1 MGILHRG
8 GAGLRQGA
16 IGAGTVLRSL
26 AFWAVCVTV
35 VLAPPQ
41 AQAQEF
47 QFNNF
52 VVQGNQRVDAATV
65 LSYAELERGVP
76 VSSGDLN
83 TAFQDILASGLFET
97 VDLRPQGSTLVISVT
112 EWPTINRISIE
123 GNRRIDDDAL
133 SLLLSSSPRRVYSPT
148 IAEADADAILTAYET
163 QGFFAA
169 TVEPKIIRR
178 SDNRVDLVFEVTE
191 GRVVENER
199 VAFVGNR
206 SYSERRLRRVLETK
220 QTGLLRTFIRRDSFV
235 ADRID
240 FDRQV
245 LSDFYLSRGF
255 VDFQVLDVT
264 TELSR
269 ERNATFITFNLR
281 EGQRF
286 RFGEVTVTSD
296 IPDLDTD
303 AYLDVARIREGR
315 FYTPVAVDLS
325 ITRMEG
331 LAQREGRDFIRVE
344 PRVVRN
350 DRNLTLDIEFAIT
363 RGPRVLVERIDIE
376 GNQTTL
382 DRVIR
387 RQFRVVEGDAFNP
400 REIRQASER
409 IRALGF
415 FADVA
420 VNSREGSAPDQVVI
434 DVDVEE
440 QPTGSLGFGASFSS
454 DSGAGVV
461 LSFSESNFLGRGQ
474 SLSFDL
480 NTTDDTGSTQIS
492 FTEPSFLTRDLAL
505 SLSAF
510 QTTSDRDNSF
520 FSTESLGGRIAL
532 AFPVGE
538 NRRLSL
544 RYELSNNEVSNV
556 DPDSSPILIAD
567 EGERTTSE
575 IGYTFTYDSRR
586 SGLNPNAGVL
596 LSFGQDLAG
605 LGGDSEYLRTTA
617 RAIAQTRVLN
627 EEVTLRASFEGGT
640 ITTLNDENSRLTD
653 RFFLTSRQLRGFEFR
668 GTGPRDLDAVNEDAL
683 GGNNFVSAKFEV
695 DFPIGF
701 AEDLGISGG
710 VFLDMAS
717 VWGLDNTDGAGGPD
731 SVDDDFSLRSSI
743 GFSIFWDTPIGPLTF
758 NFSQPLEKE
767 DFDLERNFDITI
779 TARF

>member
-1 MGILHRG
+1 M
-8 GAGLRQGA
+8 
-16 IGAGTVLRSL
+16 
-26 AFWAVCVTV
+26 TV

-296 IPDLDTD
+296 IADLDTD

>member
-1 MGILHRG
+1 MGITRG
-8 GAGLRQGA
+8 GSGGLGHL
-16 IGAGTVLRSL
+16 GTRWAFQVSL
-26 AFWAVCVTV
+26 VIVI
-35 VLAPPQ
+35 LAASLFTPS
-41 AQAQEF
+41 ASKAQEF
-47 QFNNF
+47 VFDQF
-52 VVQGNQRVDAATV
+52 VVEGNQRVDASTV
-65 LSYAELERGVP
+65 LSYAELERGVA
-76 VSSGDLN
+76 VSPGELN

-97 VDLRPQGSTLVISVT
+97 VDLEPRGRTLLISVT
-112 EWPTINRISIE
+112 EWPTINRIAVE
-123 GNRRIDDDAL
+123 GNRRLDDEA
-133 SLLLSSSPRRVYSPT
+133 LLLLVSSSPRRVYSPT
-148 IAEADADAILTAYET
+148 LAEADAEAILTAYET
-163 QGFFAA
+163 QGLLAA

-220 QTGLLRTFIRRDSFV
+220 QTGILRSFIRRDSFV

-245 LSDFYLSRGF
+245 LSDFYMSRGF
-255 VDFQVLDVT
+255 VDFEVLSVT

-286 RFGEVTVTSD
+286 RFGNVSVTSD
-296 IPDLDTD
+296 IADLDTD
-303 AYLDVARIREGR
+303 AYLDVARIRTGR
-315 FYTPVAVDLS
+315 FYTPVAIDLS

-331 LAQREGRDFIRVE
+331 LALREGRDFIRVE
-344 PRVVRN
+344 PRVLRN
-350 DRNLTLDIEFAIT
+350 DRDLTLDIEFQVT

-387 RQFRVVEGDAFNP
+387 RQFNVVEGDPFNP

-415 FADVA
+415 FADVSVA
-420 VNSREGSAPDQVVI
+420 SREGSAPDQVVI

-454 DSGAGVV
+454 DSGAGLV

-474 SLSFDL
+474 SVSFNL
-480 NTTDDTGSTQIS
+480 NTTDDTGSTQIT
-492 FTEPSFLTRDLAL
+492 FTEPSFMARDLSL

-510 QTTSDRDNSF
+510 QITSDQDNSF
-520 FSTESLGGRIAL
+520 FSTERLGARVAL
-532 AFPVGE
+532 AFPAGE
-538 NRRLSL
+538 NRRLQF
-544 RYELSNNEVSNV
+544 RYEISQDEVFDV
-556 DPDSSPILIAD
+556 DPDSSPILIA
-567 EGERTTSE
+567 EQGEQTLSE
-575 IGYTFTYDSRR
+575 IGYTYSYDSRR

-596 LSFGQDLAG
+596 LSFSQDYAG
-605 LGGDSEYLRTTA
+605 LGGDIEYIRSTA

-627 EEVTLRASFEGGT
+627 EEVTLRASFEGGN
-640 ITTLNDENSRLTD
+640 ITMLNDQVSRLTD
-653 RFFLTSRQLRGFEFR
+653 RFFLTSRQLRGFDFR
-668 GTGPRDLDAVNEDAL
+668 GTGPRDLDAENDDAL
-683 GGNNFVSAKFEV
+683 GGNNFVSAKFEA
-695 DFPIGF
+695 DFPLGF

-731 SVDDDFSLRSSI
+731 SVDDGFSLRSSI
-743 GFSIFWDTPIGPLTF
+743 GISIFWETPIGPLTF
-758 NFSQPLEKE
+758 NFSEVLQSE
-767 DFDLERNFDITI
+767 DFDEERSFDIAI

>member
-1 MGILHRG
+1 
-8 GAGLRQGA
+8 
-16 IGAGTVLRSL
+16 
-26 AFWAVCVTV
+26 
-35 VLAPPQ
+35 
-41 AQAQEF
+41 
-47 QFNNF
+47 
-52 VVQGNQRVDAATV
+52 
-65 LSYAELERGVP
+65 
-76 VSSGDLN
+76 
-83 TAFQDILASGLFET
+83 
-97 VDLRPQGSTLVISVT
+97 
-112 EWPTINRISIE
+112 
-123 GNRRIDDDAL
+123 
-133 SLLLSSSPRRVYSPT
+133 
-148 IAEADADAILTAYET
+148 
-163 QGFFAA
+163 
-169 TVEPKIIRR
+169 
-178 SDNRVDLVFEVTE
+178 
-191 GRVVENER
+191 
-199 VAFVGNR
+199 
-206 SYSERRLRRVLETK
+206 
-220 QTGLLRTFIRRDSFV
+220 LLRTFIRRDSFV
-235 ADRID
+235 ADRLD

-255 VDFQVLDVT
+255 VDFQVLNVT

-296 IPDLDTD
+296 IADLDTD

-544 RYELSNNEVSNV
+544 RYELSDNEVSNV

>member
-1 MGILHRG
+1 MGITRG
-8 GAGLRQGA
+8 GGVGLGQGA
-16 IGAGTVLRSL
+16 QGSFLRLMAGRIAALLAAVIMFATVAS
-26 AFWAVCVTV
+26 
-35 VLAPPQ
+35 
-41 AQAQEF
+41 AQSF
-47 QFNNF
+47 SFNNI

-65 LSYAELERGVP
+65 LSYADLERG
-76 VSSGDLN
+76 SAITAGELN
-83 TAFQDILASGLFET
+83 TAFQDILASGLFES
-97 VDLRPQGSTLVISVT
+97 VDLQPQGNTLLITVA
-112 EWPTINRISIE
+112 EWPTVNRIAIE
-123 GNRRIDDDAL
+123 GNRRLDDED
-133 SLLLSSSPRRVYSPT
+133 LLRIVSSSPRRVYSPT
-148 IAEADADAILTAYET
+148 IAEADAEAIITAYET

-169 TVEPKIIRR
+169 TVEPKIIRL
-178 SDNRVDLVFEVTE
+178 SENRVNLVFEITE

-199 VAFVGNR
+199 LAFVGNR
-206 SYSERRLRRVLETK
+206 SFSERRLRRVLETK
-220 QTGLLRTFIRRDSFV
+220 QTGLLRTFVRRDSFV
-235 ADRID
+235 ADRIE

-245 LSDFYLSRGF
+245 LSDFYMSRGF
-255 VDFQVLDVT
+255 VDFEVQSVT

-269 ERNATFITFNLR
+269 QRDATFITFNLR

-286 RFGEVTVTSD
+286 RFGTVNVTSD
-296 IPDLDTD
+296 IADLDTD
-303 AYLDVARIREGR
+303 AYRDVARIRSGR

-331 LAQREGRDFIRVE
+331 LAQREGRDFVRVE
-344 PRVVRN
+344 PRVRRN
-350 DRNLTLDIEFAIT
+350 DRELTLDIEFVIT

-409 IRALGF
+409 IRALGY
-415 FADVA
+415 FADVQ
-420 VNSREGSAPDQVVI
+420 VNSREGSAEDQVII

-440 QPTGSLGFGASFSS
+440 QPTGTLGFGASFSS

-461 LSFSESNFLGRGQ
+461 LSFAESNFLGRGQ
-474 SLSFDL
+474 TLAFDL
-480 NTTDDTGSTQIS
+480 NTTDDTGNTQIS
-492 FTEPSFLTRDLAL
+492 FTEPAFLTRDLSL

-510 QTTSDRDNSF
+510 QNTSDRDNSF
-520 FSTESLGGRIAL
+520 FSTERLGARIAL
-532 AFPVGE
+532 GFPAGE
-538 NRRLSL
+538 NRRLVLS
-544 RYELSNNEVSNV
+544 YELSNNDVFEV
-556 DPDSSPILIAD
+556 DPDSSPILIAE
-567 EGERTTSE
+567 EGARTTSE
-575 IGYTFTYDSRR
+575 IGYVFTYDSRR

-605 LGGDSEYLRTTA
+605 LGGDNEYIRTTA
-617 RAIAQTRVLN
+617 RAIAQTRILN
-627 EEVTLRASFEGGT
+627 EEVTLRASFEGGN
-640 ITTLNDENSRLTD
+640 IEMLGDESSRLTD

-683 GGNNFVSAKFEV
+683 GGNNYVSAKFEV

-701 AEDLGISGG
+701 AEDLGVSGG

-717 VWGLDNTDGAGGPD
+717 VWGLDNTDGAGGPG
-731 SVDDDFSLRSSI
+731 SVDDSFSLRSSI
-743 GFSIFWDTPIGPLTF
+743 GFSLFWETPIGPLTF

-767 DFDLERNFDITI
+767 DFDLERSFDIAI

>member
-1 MGILHRG
+1 MGITRG
-8 GAGLRQGA
+8 GSGGLGHLGTRWALRVSFVLVILAASLFAPSAGK
-16 IGAGTVLRSL
+16 
-26 AFWAVCVTV
+26 
-35 VLAPPQ
+35 
-41 AQAQEF
+41 AQEF
-47 QFNNF
+47 VFDQF
-52 VVQGNQRVDAATV
+52 VVEGNQRVDASTV
-65 LSYAELERGVP
+65 LSYAELERGVA
-76 VSSGDLN
+76 VSPGELN

-97 VDLRPQGSTLVISVT
+97 VDLEPRGRTLLISVT
-112 EWPTINRISIE
+112 EWPTINRIAVE
-123 GNRRIDDDAL
+123 GNRRLDDEA
-133 SLLLSSSPRRVYSPT
+133 LLLLVSSSPRRVYSPT
-148 IAEADADAILTAYET
+148 LAEADAEAILTAYET
-163 QGFFAA
+163 QGLLAA

-220 QTGLLRTFIRRDSFV
+220 QTGILRSFIRRDSFV

-245 LSDFYLSRGF
+245 LSDFYMSRGF
-255 VDFQVLDVT
+255 VDFEVLSVT

-286 RFGEVTVTSD
+286 RFGNVSVTSD

-303 AYLDVARIREGR
+303 AYLDVARIRTGR
-315 FYTPVAVDLS
+315 FYTPVAIDLS

-331 LAQREGRDFIRVE
+331 LALREGRDFIRVE
-344 PRVVRN
+344 PRVLRN
-350 DRNLTLDIEFAIT
+350 DRDLTLDIEFQVT

-387 RQFRVVEGDAFNP
+387 RQFNVVEGDPFNP

-415 FADVA
+415 FADVSVA
-420 VNSREGSAPDQVVI
+420 SREGSAPDQVVI

-454 DSGAGVV
+454 DSGAGLV

-474 SLSFDL
+474 SVSFNL
-480 NTTDDTGSTQIS
+480 NTTDDTGSTQIT
-492 FTEPSFLTRDLAL
+492 FTEPSFMARDLSL

-510 QTTSDRDNSF
+510 QITSDQDNSF
-520 FSTESLGGRIAL
+520 FSTERLGARVAL
-532 AFPVGE
+532 AFPAGE
-538 NRRLSL
+538 NRRLQF
-544 RYELSNNEVSNV
+544 RYEISQDEVFDV
-556 DPDSSPILIAD
+556 DPDSSPILIA
-567 EGERTTSE
+567 EQGEQTLSE
-575 IGYTFTYDSRR
+575 IGYTYSYDSRR

-596 LSFGQDLAG
+596 LSFSQDYAG
-605 LGGDSEYLRTTA
+605 LGGDIEYIRSTA

-627 EEVTLRASFEGGT
+627 EEVTLRASFEGGN
-640 ITTLNDENSRLTD
+640 ITMLNDQVSRLTD
-653 RFFLTSRQLRGFEFR
+653 RFFLTSRQLRGFDFR
-668 GTGPRDLDAVNEDAL
+668 GTGPRDLDAENDDAL
-683 GGNNFVSAKFEV
+683 GGNNFVSAKLEA
-695 DFPIGF
+695 DFPLGF

-731 SVDDDFSLRSSI
+731 SVDDSFSLRSSI
-743 GFSIFWDTPIGPLTF
+743 GFSIFWETPIGPLTF
-758 NFSQPLEKE
+758 NFSEVLQSE
-767 DFDLERNFDITI
+767 DFDEERSFDIAI

>member
-1 MGILHRG
+1 M
-8 GAGLRQGA
+8 
-16 IGAGTVLRSL
+16 
-26 AFWAVCVTV
+26 TV

>member
-1 MGILHRG
+1 M
-8 GAGLRQGA
+8 
-16 IGAGTVLRSL
+16 
-26 AFWAVCVTV
+26 TV

-286 RFGEVTVTSD
+286 RFGEVTVTSN
-296 IPDLDTD
+296 IADLDTD

>member
-1 MGILHRG
+1 M
-8 GAGLRQGA
+8 
-16 IGAGTVLRSL
+16 
-26 AFWAVCVTV
+26 TV

-255 VDFQVLDVT
+255 VDFQVLNVT

-296 IPDLDTD
+296 IADLDTD

>member
-1 MGILHRG
+1 M
-8 GAGLRQGA
+8 
-16 IGAGTVLRSL
+16 
-26 AFWAVCVTV
+26 
-35 VLAPPQ
+35 LAPPH

-47 QFNNF
+47 QFNTF

-123 GNRRIDDDAL
+123 GNRRIDDEAL

-220 QTGLLRTFIRRDSFV
+220 QTGFLRTFIRRDSFV

-255 VDFQVLDVT
+255 VDFQVLNVT

-350 DRNLTLDIEFAIT
+350 DRNLTLDIEFAVT

-409 IRALGF
+409 
-415 FADVA
+415 
-420 VNSREGSAPDQVVI
+420 
-434 DVDVEE
+434 
-440 QPTGSLGFGASFSS
+440 
-454 DSGAGVV
+454 
-461 LSFSESNFLGRGQ
+461 
-474 SLSFDL
+474 
-480 NTTDDTGSTQIS
+480 
-492 FTEPSFLTRDLAL
+492 
-505 SLSAF
+505 
-510 QTTSDRDNSF
+510 
-520 FSTESLGGRIAL
+520 
-532 AFPVGE
+532 
-538 NRRLSL
+538 
-544 RYELSNNEVSNV
+544 
-556 DPDSSPILIAD
+556 
-567 EGERTTSE
+567 
-575 IGYTFTYDSRR
+575 
-586 SGLNPNAGVL
+586 
-596 LSFGQDLAG
+596 
-605 LGGDSEYLRTTA
+605 
-617 RAIAQTRVLN
+617 
-627 EEVTLRASFEGGT
+627 
-640 ITTLNDENSRLTD
+640 
-653 RFFLTSRQLRGFEFR
+653 
-668 GTGPRDLDAVNEDAL
+668 
-683 GGNNFVSAKFEV
+683 
-695 DFPIGF
+695 
-701 AEDLGISGG
+701 
-710 VFLDMAS
+710 
-717 VWGLDNTDGAGGPD
+717 
-731 SVDDDFSLRSSI
+731 
-743 GFSIFWDTPIGPLTF
+743 
-758 NFSQPLEKE
+758 
-767 DFDLERNFDITI
+767 
-779 TARF
+779 